1 MLLVNLFATM
11 FLKKNA
17 NKKDILEIH
26 SPLPF
31 SELEAE
37 NYHWTSKRFY
47 KTEAN
52 VESLFPYN
60 Q

>member
-1 MLLVNLFATM
+1 M
-11 FLKKNA
+11 FLKKNV
-17 NKKDILEIH
+17 KEKDILEIN
-26 SPLPF
+26 SLLLF

-52 VESLFPYN
+52 AESVFPYN